1 MSSLKMKVKKV
12 IFLIMVFATSQ
23 IAAGIV
29 NHTLI
34 SIAEQKILGHLFKH
48 VITSGNAEKDEFFI
62 DGRIV
67 SKEKYSSEFERLQKK
82 EWEDLAE
89 QQEKQRRSRVQFSEM
104 MQVEVVTKLLSKVI
118 AQTNE
123 LLNRANNQALEK
135 FFVWSHATID
145 SLDQLNQLK
154 LFLDQVQDVMKQQI
168 ENNDYQGLNLLYT
181 KLEFWPARLEK
192 FFQDTV
198 QQAIRQSDDTA
209 MLKELLALVS

>member
-12 IFLIMVFATSQ
+12 IFLIMVVVASS
-23 IAAGIV
+23 ISAGIV
-29 NHTLI
+29 NHTMI
-34 SIAEQKILGHLFKH
+34 SISEQKMLGHLFKH

-67 SKEKYSSEFERLQKK
+67 SKEKYSNEFERLQKK

-104 MQVEVVTKLLSKVI
+104 MQVEVITKLLSKVI
-118 AQTNE
+118 AQTND
-123 LLNRANNQALEK
+123 LLNRVHNPALER
-135 FFVWSHATID
+135 FFVYNHATID
-145 SLDQLNQLK
+145 SVDQLNQLK
-154 LFLDQVQDVMKQQI
+154 LFLDQVQDIMKQCV
-168 ENNDYQGLNLLYT
+168 ENNDYQGLNLLYN